1 MHWLKKVRKLI
12 WFLWERIHLFKFI
25 FRWFDILFSSLISRW
40 YNRKLWILQCSSY
53 RWSFQCIRCESKP
66 KKSGEMVS
74 TWPIDQSPF
83 WAQLW
88 DRKSFVFSF
97 FISITLLR
105 LYMEWESNIFKL
117 HINSSRPTQVIIFNK
132 TEIDAC
138 GWRFGGGCG
147 GIYVNSIDEIFI
159 FSTYNGKL
167 TKWTANKTRG
177 ILVADGRRCDSIT
190 STSYSF
196 QQAVIDEKNDL
207 IYILDGTAIFD
218 PVANEIFSNDE
229 IKYLDIRSIVVICYP
244 RDCSD

>member
-1 MHWLKKVRKLI
+1 MNPNRKSLEK
-12 WFLWERIHLFKFI
+12 WSPHGQ
-25 FRWFDILFSSLISRW
+25 LISRLFER
-40 YNRKLWILQCSSY
+40 NFETRSPLFFHSSSQSLY
-53 RWSFQCIRCESKP
+53 FAYTWNGES
-66 KKSGEMVS
+66 S
-74 TWPIDQSPF
+74 
-83 WAQLW
+83 
-88 DRKSFVFSF
+88 
-97 FISITLLR
+97 
-105 LYMEWESNIFKL
+105 IFKL

-132 TEIDAC
+132 TEIDAY